1 MKSKT
6 LIIAGILLAF
16 IIIQFFSY
24 RIAFLQ
30 VNKPVEGS
38 NYETLFNEGEK
49 ITVKRELTNDIK
61 KYVDLRYPNFE
72 DEFTFNNAGS
82 TSIYQTYNTYSKS
95 NQYTVVASYKV
106 GVATTY
112 YDKLAEEYQ
121 NKILLQE
128 YDITNNFDVI
138 DYLKENYKKK
148 VNVFSSDSDIKMN
161 KLMNEY
167 ANTILTQGVIR
178 KIEGDLNGFMIV
190 SKDKN
195 KFEIN
200 LKEGEKYYYFEF
212 NNNNSEYFTEEY
224 VINFLNY
231 VSIEKT
237 L

>member
-6 LIIAGILLAF
+6 LVIAGILLAF
-16 IIIQFFSY
+16 IIIQFFGY
-24 RIAFLQ
+24 RIAFLF
-30 VNKPVEGS
+30 VNKPVEGK
-38 NYETLFNEGEK
+38 NYETLFNVGEEIK
-49 ITVKRELTNDIK
+49 VKRELTNDIK
-61 KYVDLRYPNFE
+61 RYVDLRYPNFE
-72 DEFTFNNAGS
+72 DEFVFNSTGS
-82 TSIYQTYNTYSKS
+82 TSTYQTYNTYSES
-95 NQYTVVASYKV
+95 NQYTVLASYKV

-112 YDKLAEEYQ
+112 YDALVKEYKNKL
-121 NKILLQE
+121 LLRE

-138 DYLKENYKKK
+138 EYLKENYKKK
-148 VNVFSSDSDIKMN
+148 VNIFSSNSNIKMH

-167 ANTILTQGVIR
+167 ANTVLTNGVIR
-178 KIEGDLNGFMIV
+178 EITGDLEGFMIM

-212 NNNNSEYFTEEY
+212 NNNNTEYFTEEY